1 MISFQK
7 HKDAGLT
14 YVQPIP
20 RGLHVVLPKPGHFRN
35 RLNHLFGS
43 FAQKAMPT
51 TKVRVSDVPMTG
63 QN

>member
-20 RGLHVVLPKPGHFRN
+20 RGLDVVLPKPGNFRN
-35 RLNHLFGS
+35 RLNHVFGS
-43 FAQKAMPT
+43 FAQKAMPI
-51 TKVRVSDVPMTG
+51 TKVRVSEVPTAG
-63 QN
+63 KN

>member
-20 RGLHVVLPKPGHFRN
+20 RGLRVVLPKPGPFRN
-35 RLNHLFGS
+35 RLNNLFGS
-43 FAQKAMPT
+43 FASRA
-51 TKVRVSDVPMTG
+51 VSLLP
-63 QN
+63 